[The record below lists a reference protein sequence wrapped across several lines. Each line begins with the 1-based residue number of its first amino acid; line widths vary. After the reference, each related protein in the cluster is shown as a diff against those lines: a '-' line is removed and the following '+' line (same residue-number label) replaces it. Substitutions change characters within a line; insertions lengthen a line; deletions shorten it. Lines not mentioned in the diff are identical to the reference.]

1 MLITESPGK
10 QVFFYTMHPPYS
22 LHCHFAFYNINLCF
36 CLEINTTMTNKGVG
50 YICWIILS
58 EQPNCSVILPKFISM
73 AIRK

>member
-10 QVFFYTMHPPYS
+10 QVFFIPCTLPPHYIVILLS
-22 LHCHFAFYNINLCF
+22 NINLCF
-36 CLEINTTMTNKGVG
+36 RLEINTTMTNKGIG

-58 EQPNCSVILPKFISM
+58 EQPNCRTILPKFISM